1 MKSAGPAAVR
11 AATNRAGGQFH
22 RMWNALRGYRLYLA
36 LISVAGLLLRY
47 FVPAN
52 IVWQSPHDEEAAMRI
67 AAALMQGDWFGEW
80 GAQPVSHITLAKGP
94 GYPIFLA
101 LTHWTGIAP
110 QNLCYVIYLLGA
122 LLLVLALKSLVSRG
136 AIVALYALL
145 AWSPVAFAADFS
157 HIYRDQLVAA
167 LALLSVG
174 LSARLV
180 TALTGSQ
187 HRAGALRRWLSL
199 AAQASS
205 LGVALGWLLITR
217 SDVVWVITTVVIVLV
232 AGVAPVVRH
241 SRPRAWGAPGLSLAL
256 IAGFA
261 MLPTVGVV
269 QMNQRTYQVALLEDF
284 SQGAFADAIKSWSS
298 VPGGEDFLVV
308 SDDQREAVYAV
319 SSTARLLEPFLEA
332 PGNTWVAHGCSFQ
345 TDTYVPCDEFGGS
358 FSWALRDAAMATGE
372 IRTAAEF
379 QQFFQRLDDEIVTA
393 CSSQVLACGA
403 RAISPDVPS
412 LDRISIRTFVAGF
425 AGYAAGSL
433 SGGANAWSQAGPPSS
448 SSDSLEMW
456 LTTVNGSRQTLDLVE
471 SGQHQAIL
479 TQRGIVQALGSIYG
493 WWLIPALLLSIVAL
507 FTRALWTSFIGRVAL
522 ACFMGWGMNLAI
534 VALFHAGTN
543 KFGGSGL
550 VIYTMSSQSFFLL
563 GTALAAL
570 IVAQAGWQNRLA
582 GPSSVTAIRD
592 RHSAQHRNRDDG
604 RPVS

>member
-1 MKSAGPAAVR
+1 
-11 AATNRAGGQFH
+11 
-22 RMWNALRGYRLYLA
+22 
-36 LISVAGLLLRY
+36 
-47 FVPAN
+47 
-52 IVWQSPHDEEAAMRI
+52 MRT
-67 AAALMQGDWFGEW
+67 AAALMRGEWLGEW
-80 GAQPVSHITLAKGP
+80 GSQPVPHITLAKGP
-94 GYPIFLA
+94 GYAIFLA
-101 LTHWTGIAP
+101 STHWTGVAP
-110 QNLCYVIYLLGA
+110 QNISYALYLLGA
-122 LLLVLALKSLVSRG
+122 LLLVLGLKRHTG
-136 AIVALYALL
+136 AGVAVALYALL
-145 AWSPVAFAADFS
+145 AWNQVAFAGDLS
-157 HIYRDQLVAA
+157 RIYRDQLVAA
-167 LALLSVG
+167 VALLSLG
-174 LSARLV
+174 LAVQLAN
-180 TALTGSQ
+180 AL
-187 HRAGALRRWLSL
+187 AGRREAAGPRQRRMRPWALAIL
-199 AAQASS
+199 
-205 LGVALGWLLITR
+205 LGAALGWLLITR
-217 SDVVWVITTVVIVLV
+217 SDVVWVITTAVLVVIMG
-232 AGVAPVVRH
+232 AAPTIWRSKGWAVPL
-241 SRPRAWGAPGLSLAL
+241 SSLAL
-256 IAGFA
+256 VGMVAA
-261 MLPTVGVV
+261 LPTLGVV
-269 QMNQRTYQVALLEDF
+269 AMNQHTYQVALLDDY
-284 SQGAFADAIKSWSS
+284 SQGAFADSVKSWSS

-332 PGNTWVAHGCSFQ
+332 PGNWWVAHGCSFQ

-412 LDRISIRTFVAGF
+412 LDRISRRTFVAGF

-479 TQRGIVQALGSIYG
+479 TQRNIVQALASIYG

-507 FTRALWTSFIGRVAL
+507 FTRALWTSFVGQVAL

-550 VIYTMSSQSFFLL
+550 IVYTMSSQSFFLL

-570 IVAQAGWQNRLA
+570 VAAQAGWQNRLA
-582 GPSSVTAIRD
+582 VPSSVTAIRD